1 MAGITLI
8 RIFDVQTKTNTM
20 GQEHIFDRRIQRILN
35 RKKTA
40 DFKVLVSHSVS
51 GLNQQIKEHLFE
63 GWRTVGGHQVVKK
76 HEQLRFSGLQ
86 HKDTIIEVEYS
97 QSMIKE

>member
-1 MAGITLI
+1 MDGITFI
-8 RIFDVQTKTNTM
+8 RIFDVQTLKINIM
-20 GQEHIFDRRIQRILN
+20 EFKIL
-35 RKKTA
+35 RSHTA
-40 DFKVLVSHSVS
+40 S
-51 GLNQQIKEHLFE
+51 GLNQQINEHIFE
-63 GWRTVGGHQVVKK
+63 GFKPVGGHQVVKV